1 MRGAFFSKLEPDR
14 NEAALKG
21 NPAENLALN
30 SDSKRSTRRVQISLL
45 IEFFKNQLGR
55 NERRMFFPAA
65 TKPARRKKMIKLY
78 STFPASL

>member
-30 SDSKRSTRRVQISLL
+30 SDSKKSTRRVQIFL
-45 IEFFKNQLGR
+45 
-55 NERRMFFPAA
+55 
-65 TKPARRKKMIKLY
+65 TD
-78 STFPASL
+78 